1 MADPVTLWPAP
12 AKLNLFL
19 HVTGRRADGYH
30 LLQTVFQFLD
40 FGDELSFHPVA
51 DGTIR
56 HTVVPPGLEDED
68 LCVRAARRL
77 REHSGC
83 SLGVEITLTKR
94 IPLGSGLG
102 GGSSD
107 AATTLLALNRLWR
120 LDWPLARLAEIGL
133 ELGADIPVFVHG
145 RAAWAEGVGDQL
157 TPVELVCPWY
167 VVLVPPVHVA
177 TREIFADPSL
187 TRDTVPITIRDFHAG
202 RAGNDLAAVV
212 RRRYPEVDRALLW
225 LGQYGAARMTGSGA
239 SVFVAVGT
247 EHEARAIVDRRPAGC
262 FAFAASGMNEHPL
275 HRQYNMVADWGV
287 AKR

>member
-1 MADPVTLWPAP
+1 MADSLNLWPAP

-40 FGDELSFHPVA
+40 FGDELSFRVVA

-56 HTVVPPGLEDED
+56 HTALPPGLEKDD
-68 LCVRAARRL
+68 LCVRAAQRL
-77 REHSGC
+77 RERSGC

-120 LDWPLARLAEIGL
+120 LDWPLARLAELGL

-145 RAAWAEGVGDQL
+145 RAAWAEGVGEQL
-157 TPVELVCPWY
+157 MPVELACPWY
-167 VVLVPPVHVA
+167 AVLVPAVHVA
-177 TREIFADPSL
+177 TREIFADPGL
-187 TRDTVPITIRDFHAG
+187 TRDTDPITIRDFHAG

-212 RRRYPEVDRALLW
+212 RRRYPEVDRALVW
-225 LGQYGAARMTGSGA
+225 LGQYGMARMTGSGA

-247 EHEARAIVDRRPAGC
+247 EHEARAIVDRCPGDC
-262 FAFAASGMNEHPL
+262 FAFAASGLNEHPL
-275 HRQYNMVADWGV
+275 HRQYNAVADWGV